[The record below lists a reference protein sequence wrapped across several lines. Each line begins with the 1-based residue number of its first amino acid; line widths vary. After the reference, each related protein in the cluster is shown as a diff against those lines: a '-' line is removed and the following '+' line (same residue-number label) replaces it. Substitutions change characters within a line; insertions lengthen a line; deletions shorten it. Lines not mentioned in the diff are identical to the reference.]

1 MRVESNYEVD
11 ILSRLGILER
21 ETPNDIITTKIKSNR
36 FVDKKRKFHR
46 VSLNVALNKISLS
59 ESSTDEDKDFINK
72 KLSSETKKDQTIFY
86 SSNNNCHSNPNFC
99 EFISLL
105 SAAGFLGFSLT
116 LKESNFETNFD
127 GINILINSIFILLG
141 SYFATFCLFKFNLN
155 SFFLL
160 LSVMLTFVT
169 VFALFLIDKSEK
181 ILNFGYLNIILF
193 NASQSFLIATIERV
207 ILLIIP
213 RWKINFGRVIFI
225 VYSFIAFC
233 AFLSSSL
240 QINLEKNNLLNN
252 SEINEKQ
259 TKILNKTE
267 NFLEEFIFIKYL
279 FFNEFLFILLIFVLP
294 ILFGFCCFLGQPLG
308 SPQQKISKNNYFN
321 ELQVSSSFIC
331 QILLFF
337 IMTLHF
343 TSSFIAQHSIY
354 FNNENN
360 FENIQN
366 VLFWLFL
373 LIFRLPFVFWPELS
387 IRLNLF
393 YFLYF
398 ILITANILLKLII
411 PEHFS
416 NIFDLAILSFSSN
429 FPLFLYVWYINYSKC
444 SHLDISFCYILSFS
458 FGELIGKFIFWKQ
471 NISPSLSL
479 KIGLFSIAFLLF
491 LILFFK
497 IQKEGRQRQII
508 EYKSSINGKGNTQN
522 SSKTKRKLKKKVKTS
537 KGAYSLLEMNRRIAN
552 KNNTEKQQKTLISS
566 NDDRSSFDSEDDEDE
581 ADVEMESVTGDYDEE
596 LEKEECTKINE
607 LL

>member
-1 MRVESNYEVD
+1 
-11 ILSRLGILER
+11 
-21 ETPNDIITTKIKSNR
+21 
-36 FVDKKRKFHR
+36 
-46 VSLNVALNKISLS
+46 
-59 ESSTDEDKDFINK
+59 
-72 KLSSETKKDQTIFY
+72 
-86 SSNNNCHSNPNFC
+86 
-99 EFISLL
+99 
-105 SAAGFLGFSLT
+105 
-116 LKESNFETNFD
+116 
-127 GINILINSIFILLG
+127 
-141 SYFATFCLFKFNLN
+141 
-155 SFFLL
+155 
-160 LSVMLTFVT
+160 MLTFVT

-193 NASQSFLIATIERV
+193 NAI

-267 NFLEEFIFIKYL
+267 NFLE
-279 FFNEFLFILLIFVLP
+279 
-294 ILFGFCCFLGQPLG
+294 
-308 SPQQKISKNNYFN
+308 

>member
-1 MRVESNYEVD
+1 MRVENNCEVD

-21 ETPNDIITTKIKSNR
+21 ETPNDNLTTKIKSNR

-72 KLSSETKKDQTIFY
+72 TSSSETKKDQTIFY

-105 SAAGFLGFSLT
+105 SAAGFL
-116 LKESNFETNFD
+116 
-127 GINILINSIFILLG
+127 ILINSIFILLG
-141 SYFATFCLFKFNLN
+141 SYFATFSLFKFNLN

-169 VFALFLIDKSEK
+169 IFALFLIDKSEK

-233 AFLSSSL
+233 AFLSSSI

-259 TKILNKTE
+259 IKILNKTE
-267 NFLEEFIFIKYL
+267 NFLEE
-279 FFNEFLFILLIFVLP
+279 
-294 ILFGFCCFLGQPLG
+294 
-308 SPQQKISKNNYFN
+308 
-321 ELQVSSSFIC
+321 LQVSTSFIC

-354 FNNENN
+354 FNKENN

-373 LIFRLPFVFWPELS
+373 LIFRLPFVFWPDLS
-387 IRLNLF
+387 IRSNLF

-398 ILITANILLKLII
+398 ILITSSILLKLSL

-444 SHLDISFCYILSFS
+444 SHLDISFCYILSLS

-471 NISPSLSL
+471 NISPSFSF

-508 EYKSSINGKGNTQN
+508 EYRSSINGKGNTQN
-522 SSKTKRKLKKKVKTS
+522 SSKIKKKLKKKVKTS

-581 ADVEMESVTGDYDEE
+581 ADVEMESVTGDFDEE
-596 LEKEECTKINE
+596 LEKEEECTKINE

>member
-1 MRVESNYEVD
+1 MRVENNCEVD

-21 ETPNDIITTKIKSNR
+21 ETPNDNLTTKIKSNR

-72 KLSSETKKDQTIFY
+72 TSSSETKNDQTIFY

-116 LKESNFETNFD
+116 LKESSFETNFD
-127 GINILINSIFILLG
+127 GINISINSMFILLG
-141 SYFATFCLFKFNLN
+141 SYFATFSLFKFNLN

-169 VFALFLIDKSEK
+169 IFALFLIDKSEK

-259 TKILNKTE
+259 IKILNKTE
-267 NFLEEFIFIKYL
+267 NFLE
-279 FFNEFLFILLIFVLP
+279 
-294 ILFGFCCFLGQPLG
+294 
-308 SPQQKISKNNYFN
+308 

-354 FNNENN
+354 FNKENN

-373 LIFRLPFVFWPELS
+373 LIFRLPFVFWPDLS
-387 IRLNLF
+387 IRSNLF

-398 ILITANILLKLII
+398 ILITASILLKLII

-444 SHLDISFCYILSFS
+444 SHLDISFCYILSLS
-458 FGELIGKFIFWKQ
+458 FGELIGKFIFWTQ
-471 NISPSLSL
+471 NISPSVSF

-508 EYKSSINGKGNTQN
+508 EYRSSINGKGNTQN
-522 SSKTKRKLKKKVKTS
+522 SSKIKKKLKKKVKTS

-596 LEKEECTKINE
+596 LEREECTKINE

>member
-1 MRVESNYEVD
+1 MRVENNCEVD

-21 ETPNDIITTKIKSNR
+21 ETPNDNLTTKIKSNR
-36 FVDKKRKFHR
+36 FADKKRKFHR

-116 LKESNFETNFD
+116 LKESSFETNFD
-127 GINILINSIFILLG
+127 GINISINSMFILLG

-169 VFALFLIDKSEK
+169 IFALFLIDKSEK
-181 ILNFGYLNIILF
+181 ILKFGYLNIILF

-233 AFLSSSL
+233 AFLSSLL

-259 TKILNKTE
+259 IKILNKTE
-267 NFLEEFIFIKYL
+267 KFLEK
-279 FFNEFLFILLIFVLP
+279 
-294 ILFGFCCFLGQPLG
+294 
-308 SPQQKISKNNYFN
+308 
-321 ELQVSSSFIC
+321 LQVSSSFIC

-354 FNNENN
+354 FNKENN

-373 LIFRLPFVFWPELS
+373 LIFRLPFVFWPDLS
-387 IRLNLF
+387 IRSNLF

-398 ILITANILLKLII
+398 ILITASILLKLII

-429 FPLFLYVWYINYSKC
+429 FPLFLYVWYINYSKL
-444 SHLDISFCYILSFS
+444 SHLDISFCYILSLS
-458 FGELIGKFIFWKQ
+458 FGELIGKFIFWTQ
-471 NISPSLSL
+471 NISPSVSF

-522 SSKTKRKLKKKVKTS
+522 SSKIKKKLKKKVKTT

-596 LEKEECTKINE
+596 LEREECTKINE

>member
-1 MRVESNYEVD
+1 MRVENNCEVD

-21 ETPNDIITTKIKSNR
+21 ETPNDNLTTKIKSNR

-72 KLSSETKKDQTIFY
+72 TSSSETKNDQTIFY

-105 SAAGFLGFSLT
+105 SAAGFL
-116 LKESNFETNFD
+116 
-127 GINILINSIFILLG
+127 ILINSIFILLG
-141 SYFATFCLFKFNLN
+141 SYFATFSLFKFNLN

-169 VFALFLIDKSEK
+169 IFALFLIDKSEK
-181 ILNFGYLNIILF
+181 ILNFGHLSIILF

-240 QINLEKNNLLNN
+240 QINLEKNNLSNN

-259 TKILNKTE
+259 IKILNKTE
-267 NFLEEFIFIKYL
+267 NLLEEFIFIKYL

-354 FNNENN
+354 FNKENN
-360 FENIQN
+360 FENVQN

-373 LIFRLPFVFWPELS
+373 LIFRLPFVFWPNLS
-387 IRLNLF
+387 IRSNLF

-398 ILITANILLKLII
+398 ILITASILLKLII

-444 SHLDISFCYILSFS
+444 SHLDISFCFILSLS

-471 NISPSLSL
+471 NISPSLSF
-479 KIGLFSIAFLLF
+479 KIGLFSITFLLF

-508 EYKSSINGKGNTQN
+508 EYRSSINGNTQN
-522 SSKTKRKLKKKVKTS
+522 SSKIKKKLKKKVKTS

-596 LEKEECTKINE
+596 LEKEEECKKINE

>member
-1 MRVESNYEVD
+1 
-11 ILSRLGILER
+11 
-21 ETPNDIITTKIKSNR
+21 
-36 FVDKKRKFHR
+36 
-46 VSLNVALNKISLS
+46 
-59 ESSTDEDKDFINK
+59 
-72 KLSSETKKDQTIFY
+72 
-86 SSNNNCHSNPNFC
+86 
-99 EFISLL
+99 
-105 SAAGFLGFSLT
+105 
-116 LKESNFETNFD
+116 
-127 GINILINSIFILLG
+127 
-141 SYFATFCLFKFNLN
+141 
-155 SFFLL
+155 
-160 LSVMLTFVT
+160 MLTFVT
-169 VFALFLIDKSEK
+169 IFALFLIDKSEK

-213 RWKINFGRVIFI
+213 RWKGNFGRVIFI

-259 TKILNKTE
+259 IKILNKTE

-343 TSSFIAQHSIY
+343 TSSFIAQHSIN
-354 FNNENN
+354 FNKENN

-366 VLFWLFL
+366 VLFW
-373 LIFRLPFVFWPELS
+373 PDLS
-387 IRLNLF
+387 IRSNLF

-398 ILITANILLKLII
+398 ILITASILLKLII

-416 NIFDLAILSFSSN
+416 NIFDLVILSFSSN

-444 SHLDISFCYILSFS
+444 SHLDISFY
-458 FGELIGKFIFWKQ
+458 
-471 NISPSLSL
+471 ISPSLSF
-479 KIGLFSIAFLLF
+479 KIGLFSISFLLF

-508 EYKSSINGKGNTQN
+508 EYRSSINGKGNTQN
-522 SSKTKRKLKKKVKTS
+522 SSKIKKKLKKKVKTS

-596 LEKEECTKINE
+596 LEKEECKKINE

>member
-21 ETPNDIITTKIKSNR
+21 ETPNDIIITKIKSNR

-141 SYFATFCLFKFNLN
+141 SYF
-155 SFFLL
+155 
-160 LSVMLTFVT
+160 
-169 VFALFLIDKSEK
+169 
-181 ILNFGYLNIILF
+181 
-193 NASQSFLIATIERV
+193 
-207 ILLIIP
+207 
-213 RWKINFGRVIFI
+213 
-225 VYSFIAFC
+225 
-233 AFLSSSL
+233 
-240 QINLEKNNLLNN
+240 
-252 SEINEKQ
+252 
-259 TKILNKTE
+259 
-267 NFLEEFIFIKYL
+267 
-279 FFNEFLFILLIFVLP
+279 
-294 ILFGFCCFLGQPLG
+294 
-308 SPQQKISKNNYFN
+308 
-321 ELQVSSSFIC
+321 
-331 QILLFF
+331 
-337 IMTLHF
+337 
-343 TSSFIAQHSIY
+343 
-354 FNNENN
+354 
-360 FENIQN
+360 
-366 VLFWLFL
+366 
-373 LIFRLPFVFWPELS
+373 
-387 IRLNLF
+387 
-393 YFLYF
+393 
-398 ILITANILLKLII
+398 
-411 PEHFS
+411 
-416 NIFDLAILSFSSN
+416 
-429 FPLFLYVWYINYSKC
+429 
-444 SHLDISFCYILSFS
+444 
-458 FGELIGKFIFWKQ
+458 
-471 NISPSLSL
+471 
-479 KIGLFSIAFLLF
+479 
-491 LILFFK
+491 
-497 IQKEGRQRQII
+497 EGRQRQII

-596 LEKEECTKINE
+596 LEREECTKINE